1 MKTKEFKLT
10 NLAVE
15 NKTTIYIF
23 TIVLAIFGIMQY
35 ASTPKEQFPDIVFPY
50 FMINTIHP
58 GTSPAD
64 MENLITSPIE
74 KELKGIDG
82 IKNIS
87 SKSLQD
93 FSLVVAEFEVNADE
107 TQAYLDVKQSIDD
120 VRPKLPSN
128 IFQEPKITR
137 LNLSEAPIL
146 YINLSGDL
154 GLIKLKKYADDL
166 QDEIEVLE

>member
-1 MKTKEFKLT
+1 MKNKEFKLT

-35 ASTPKEQFPDIVFPY
+35 SSTPKEQFPDIVFPY
-50 FMINTIHP
+50 FMINTVHP

-82 IKNIS
+82 IKKIS

-93 FSLVVAEFEVNADE
+93 FSLIVAEFEVNADE
-107 TQAYLDVKQSIDD
+107 TQAYLD
-120 VRPKLPSN
+120 
-128 IFQEPKITR
+128 
-137 LNLSEAPIL
+137 
-146 YINLSGDL
+146 
-154 GLIKLKKYADDL
+154 
-166 QDEIEVLE
+166 EIGRAHV